1 MKRIYIFLTI
11 FLLMIS
17 VTSFGADK
25 KILIAYFSRAG
36 ENYNV
41 GTVSKGS
48 TEVIAEMIAKE
59 TGGDLFKIEPVNPY
73 PLNYNDTVRIARDE
87 KRNNVRPKIK
97 NKVNNLKN
105 YDVIFLGYP
114 IWHGDLPM
122 VFYTFLDENNLSG
135 KTIILFSTH
144 EGSGLADTVNS
155 IEKYTKGN
163 VVRAAL
169 SVRGKKVQDSSEK
182 VEIEVK
188 EWIKHLKSRDDT
200 GNFKERV
207 K

>member
-59 TGGDLFKIEPVNPY
+59 TGGDLFKIEPVNSY
-73 PLNYNDTVRIARDE
+73 PVNYDETVRIARDE
-87 KRNNVRPKIK
+87 KRNNSRPKIK
-97 NKVNNLKN
+97 NKVKNLKD
-105 YDVIFLGYP
+105 YDVVFVGYP

-122 VFYTFLDENNLSG
+122 AVYTFFDENNLSG
-135 KTIILFSTH
+135 KKIILFSTN
-144 EGSGLADTVNS
+144 EGSGLADTVNT

-163 VVRAAL
+163 VVKNVF
-169 SVRGKKVQDSSEK
+169 SIRGKIQK
-182 VEIEVK
+182 
-188 EWIKHLKSRDDT
+188 IK
-200 GNFKERV
+200 
-207 K
+207 

>member
-59 TGGDLFKIEPVNPY
+59 TGGDLFKIEPVNSY
-73 PLNYNDTVRIARDE
+73 PVNYDETVRIARDE
-87 KRNNVRPKIK
+87 KRNNSRPKIK
-97 NKVNNLKN
+97 NKVKNLKD
-105 YDVIFLGYP
+105 YDVVFVGYP

-122 VFYTFLDENNLSG
+122 AVYTFFDENNLSG
-135 KTIILFSTH
+135 KKIILFSTN
-144 EGSGLADTVNS
+144 EGSGLADTVNT

-163 VVRAAL
+163 VVKNAF
-169 SVRGKKVQDSSEK
+169 SIRGKRVQDSKDK
-182 VEIEVK
+182 VEAEVK
-188 EWIKHLKSRDDT
+188 KWIKEL
-200 GNFKERV
+200 
-207 K
+207 

>member
-87 KRNNVRPKIK
+87 KRNNARPKIK
-97 NKVNNLKN
+97 NKVKNLKD
-105 YDVIFLGYP
+105 YDVVFVGYP

-122 VFYTFLDENNLSG
+122 AVYTFFDENNLSG
-135 KTIILFSTH
+135 KKIILFSTN
-144 EGSGLADTVNS
+144 EGSGLADTVNT

-163 VVRAAL
+163 VVKNVF
-169 SVRGKKVQDSSEK
+169 SIRGKIQK
-182 VEIEVK
+182 
-188 EWIKHLKSRDDT
+188 IK
-200 GNFKERV
+200 
-207 K
+207 